1 MCSSVNHPPERFV
14 KLSKLRVKYVTEH
27 HAVRSIA
34 VDVGILFCSQ
44 LRYQKCLD
52 AHPQGLNPSMSLS
65 HNINSPNVNGIS
77 RKGISSTLKSLVG
90 TITGRKM
97 KLTQS

>member
-1 MCSSVNHPPERFV
+1 MNHLLEHSV
-14 KLSKLRVKYVTEH
+14 KLLKLHVKYVEQE
-27 HAVRSIA
+27 SGCLICC
-34 VDVGILFCSQ
+34 LFKCFYCLQ

-52 AHPQGLNPSMSLS
+52 AHPQGLNPMASLG
-65 HNINSPNVNGIS
+65 HNINSSNVNGIS

>member
-1 MCSSVNHPPERFV
+1 MF
-14 KLSKLRVKYVTEH
+14 Y
-27 HAVRSIA
+27 
-34 VDVGILFCSQ
+34 FFQ

-52 AHPQGLNPSMSLS
+52 AHPQGLNPNVTIGHHHIS
-65 HNINSPNVNGIS
+65 SPNVNAMS
-77 RKGISSTLKSLVG
+77 KKGITTTLKSLVG